1 MCALRALA
9 RHGWAG
15 VTHIALGRHP
25 RRKAMECHHHSHSH
39 RYRRRRE
46 HRERPAP
53 CLCGGVIWVSV
64 SSKGRAWLNDHYE
77 CMCKNQRQK
86 THQCGPCC
94 ALGALPSPVLSG
106 KRLKLLSTYSCT
118 PPAGKD
124 YLSVD
129 ADVVR
134 TFYSGRFRWSSS
146 RLSLAEIFLEL
157 LHRNLPEFLSAP
169 RHFNV

>member
-1 MCALRALA
+1 MAHSLACDIWCHRGSEASRGTSSDTLTLPEIGSSESVSHDGISRSTTSRTQLQMCALRALA

-15 VTHIALGRHP
+15 VTHIALVRHP

-86 THQCGPCC
+86 THHR
-94 ALGALPSPVLSG
+94 PS
-106 KRLKLLSTYSCT
+106 
-118 PPAGKD
+118 
-124 YLSVD
+124 
-129 ADVVR
+129 
-134 TFYSGRFRWSSS
+134 
-146 RLSLAEIFLEL
+146 
-157 LHRNLPEFLSAP
+157 
-169 RHFNV
+169 